1 MKNMKISELRNLI
14 REEVRKTLNEDETLI
29 FDELG
34 TDLTSLQDQIIT
46 MLGWKITDPKWTN
59 ALLAIQNDLDRVEN
73 NIAKFD
79 KKLGAITYN

>member
-1 MKNMKISELRNLI
+1 MNKLELRNLI